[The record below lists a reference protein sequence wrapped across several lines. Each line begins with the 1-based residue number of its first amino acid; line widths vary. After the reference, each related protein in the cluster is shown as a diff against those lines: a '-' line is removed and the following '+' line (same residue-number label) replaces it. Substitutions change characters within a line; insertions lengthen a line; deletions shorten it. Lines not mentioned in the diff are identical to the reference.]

1 MRLYCPSSDL
11 VGSLGIRH
19 ASGSGLVR
27 AALARAHPTGCQ
39 GTGPNPAVQHFG
51 RSSRCG
57 HRLGQGGE
65 EREELM
71 VEVHYSPF
79 LVAASVLVAIMAG
92 FTCLRLTNGLRNLP
106 VARRKVRIAQA
117 AIALG
122 GGIWSMHFIG
132 MLAVTLPFLVTY
144 DPLLTLSSALIAILI
159 AGCGLLLLHSGER
172 TSLRILAS
180 GSLTGIG
187 IASMHYT
194 GMAAISSNCIVT
206 YRPAGIATAI
216 LIAIAASTLAMW
228 FAYSNRSLPRTAVG
242 AIVLGLSISAMHY
255 AAMLGTSFSLAANF
269 VAEPIQALDSQ
280 VLAISVS
287 LSAFIICG
295 LFLLL
300 AVPMQEGH
308 AADADDATSEPGR
321 HPESR
326 QADRAR
332 SVTLSRVGQMITPA
346 RNSIPYEKEGTV
358 RFMNAD
364 QILAIESDGHYTKI
378 RTDEDA
384 LFCPWSLS
392 KVESSQLA
400 GRFLKIHRRY
410 LVNPAHINGI
420 GKVGDQL
427 FCYVGKAPELEVPV
441 SRSRAREL
449 RNRLGV

>member
-1 MRLYCPSSDL
+1 M
-11 VGSLGIRH
+11 
-19 ASGSGLVR
+19 A
-27 AALARAHPTGCQ
+27 
-39 GTGPNPAVQHFG
+39 
-51 RSSRCG
+51 
-57 HRLGQGGE
+57 
-65 EREELM
+65 
-71 VEVHYSPF
+71 EVHYSPF

-92 FTCLRLTNGLRNLP
+92 FTCLRLTSGLRNVP

-132 MLAVTLPFLVTY
+132 MLAVSLPFLVTY

-159 AGCGLLLLHSGER
+159 AGCGLLLLHFGAR
-172 TSLRILAS
+172 TSLRILVS
-180 GSLTGIG
+180 GTLTGIG

-206 YRPAGIATAI
+206 YRPAGVATAV

-228 FAYSNRSLPRTAVG
+228 LAYSNRSLPRTVVG

-255 AAMLGTSFSLAANF
+255 AAMLGTSFSLATSF

-300 AVPMQEGH
+300 AVPMDDGR
-308 AADADDATSEPGR
+308 ASDTGDATAEPGS
-321 HPESR
+321 HPEGR
-326 QADRAR
+326 QTDHAG
-332 SVTLSRVGQMITPA
+332 SVKLSRVGQIVAPA
-346 RNSIPYEKEGTV
+346 RNTIPYEKEGAV

-378 RTDEDA
+378 RTNEDA

-392 KVESSQLA
+392 KVESSQPA
-400 GRFLKIHRRY
+400 VRFLKIHRRY
-410 LVNPAHINGI
+410 LVNLAHVNGI
-420 GKVGDQL
+420 RKVGDQL
-427 FCYVGKAPELEVPV
+427 FCYVGKPPELEVPV

-449 RNRLGV
+449 RSRLGV

>member
-1 MRLYCPSSDL
+1 
-11 VGSLGIRH
+11 
-19 ASGSGLVR
+19 
-27 AALARAHPTGCQ
+27 
-39 GTGPNPAVQHFG
+39 
-51 RSSRCG
+51 
-57 HRLGQGGE
+57 
-65 EREELM
+65 M

-79 LVAASVLVAIMAG
+79 LVAASALVAIMAG

-159 AGCGLLLLHSGER
+159 AGCGLLLLHFGER
-172 TSLRILAS
+172 TSLRILVS
-180 GSLTGIG
+180 GTLTGIG
-187 IASMHYT
+187 ITSMHYT

-206 YRPAGIATAI
+206 YRPAGIATAV

-228 FAYSNRSLPRTAVG
+228 LAYSNRSLLRTAVG
-242 AIVLGLSISAMHY
+242 AVVLGLSISAMHY
-255 AAMLGTSFSLAANF
+255 AAMLGTSFSLATDF
-269 VAEPIQALDSQ
+269 VAESIQALDSQ

-287 LSAFIICG
+287 LSTFIICG

-300 AVPMQEGH
+300 AVPMEEGRAEDAC
-308 AADADDATSEPGR
+308 AATADPGSEPRERRTDHTGSMTLGR
-321 HPESR
+321 VS
-326 QADRAR
+326 
-332 SVTLSRVGQMITPA
+332 QMIMPA
-346 RNSIPYEKEGTV
+346 GNSIPYEKEGTV
-358 RFMNAD
+358 RFMKAD

-378 RTDEDA
+378 RTDKDA

-400 GRFLKIHRRY
+400 ERFLKIHRRY

-420 GKVGDQL
+420 RKVGDKL
-427 FCYVGKAPELEVPV
+427 FCYVGKASELEVPV

-449 RNRLGV
+449 RDRLGV